1 MAIDREIARL
11 SKILVDSTGISFHE
25 AEARLRSLKLE
36 IVIGANS
43 SSPAAHAAALTA
55 VSVGRRTFLGGV
67 RVVGQTDQA
76 VITALPFASTLGAA
90 CRDVGAMGF
99 TGEASFTILIGD
111 MAEVSDGPSVAAYWN
126 GWTSG
131 VRPIRIHKDPSDD
144 SNPLAGI
151 AAGALAVG
159 CGFDSARGKAA
170 DLPADISLWGLPD
183 PPTFDEVFLPGAI
196 WIVGL
201 GNLGQALAW
210 ALGSLPYSNPGDVS
224 LVLHDFDYV
233 NEENWGTSVLVPDGD
248 YGVLKTRLVEQWL
261 DQKQFKVRRVDRRLL
276 PTDRLVEGEPK
287 LAFSGLDKIAA
298 RRDMASVG
306 FDAIVDAGLGRTAE
320 DFDRFRVTVFHGKRS
335 IDSYFADMEDAT
347 PTGIPDTP
355 AYQALASSDRCG
367 AAEIA
372 GASVAVPHV
381 SAVAAA
387 IAVARMIALV
397 SGQPLVASIAQ
408 RTSASIGRRRPKAES
423 VDCPGLT
430 HAGRPKRL
438 RKAQIE
444 SLVKRKADGCLEN

>member
-11 SKILVDSTGISFHE
+11 SKILVDSTGISFQE

-43 SSPAAHAAALTA
+43 CSPAAHAAALTA
-55 VSVGRRTFLGGV
+55 VSVGRRAFLGGV
-67 RVVGQTDQA
+67 RVVGQIDQA
-76 VITALPFASTLGAA
+76 VITALPSASTLGEA
-90 CRDVGAMGF
+90 CQEIGAREF
-99 TGEASFTILIGD
+99 NGEVTFTILIGEV
-111 MAEVSDGPSVAAYWN
+111 AEVIDGPSVAVYWN
-126 GWTSG
+126 GWTFG
-131 VRPIRIHKDPSDD
+131 VRPPGGYKVFGDD

-159 CGFDSARGKAA
+159 CGFDNARGKGA

-183 PPTFDEVFLPGAI
+183 PPIFAEVFLPGAI

-210 ALGSLPYSNPGDVS
+210 ALSSLPYSNPGEVS

-233 NEENWGTSVLVPDGD
+233 SEENWGTSVLVPDGH
-248 YGVLKTRLVEQWL
+248 YGALKTRLVEQWL
-261 DQKQFKVRRVDRRLL
+261 DPKEFKVRRVDRRLL

-287 LAFSGLDKIAA
+287 LAFSGLDNIAA

-320 DFDRFRVTVFHGKRS
+320 DFDRLRVTVFHGKRS
-335 IDSYFADMEDAT
+335 IDGYFADMEDAA
-347 PTGIPDTP
+347 PAGIPDTP

-381 SAVAAA
+381 SAIAAA

-397 SGQPLVASIAQ
+397 SGQPLVASTARRI
-408 RTSASIGRRRPKAES
+408 SASYSRRGAGSES
-423 VDCPGLT
+423 VDCPGLA

-438 RKAQIE
+438 RKAQ
-444 SLVKRKADGCLEN
+444 A